1 MSKYDNS
8 PTKIYPDLN
17 LSTQSKPKTRRLKKI
32 AEIERYIFD
41 EIEVCE
47 RLRKKV
53 KQFNIIDK
61 GHR

>member
-17 LSTQSKPKTRRLKKI
+17 LSTPSKPKTRRLKRI

-61 GHR
+61 DHR